1 MIKGIAIQTKPWPL
15 ALKLTNIRSYVLITG
30 FVLLSA
36 LTPWVFHQLHLAGA
50 TYLPMHLFI
59 LVAGLAFGWRA
70 GLITG
75 LLSPLTSYAISG
87 MPLPNILPQLT
98 IELATYGLLAGV
110 LHEKFNLRITWS
122 LLGAMLGGRLVLL
135 LTILFIYFVS
145 GATYSPLG
153 VETTPILSVW
163 HTVKQ
168 SLPGILLQLAII
180 PVIFW
185 IIGRYTLRKRID

>member
-1 MIKGIAIQTKPWPL
+1 MLRRIAINTKPWPL
-15 ALKLTNIRSYVLITG
+15 TLKLTDIRSFVVIPV
-30 FVLLSA
+30 FVLLSV

-50 TYLPMHLFI
+50 AYLPMHLFI
-59 LVAGLAFGWRA
+59 VVAALAFGWQA

-75 LLSPLTSYAISG
+75 LLSPLASYAISG
-87 MPLPNILPQLT
+87 MPPLNILPQLT

-122 LLGAMLGGRLVLL
+122 LLGAMIGGRLVLL
-135 LTILFIYFVS
+135 LTVLLIYFVS

-153 VETTPILSVW
+153 AETTPILSVW
-163 HTVKQ
+163 HTIQ
-168 SLPGILLQLAII
+168 QGLPGILLQLAII

-185 IIGRYTLRKRID
+185 VVRRSTFRKQTD